1 MPRKDKSINLVKTY
15 EFQFFDNL
23 ETLQSTGQKI
33 QNLIDTYQVVPEDIK
48 DRYRNMLATGF
59 TEWSL

>member
-1 MPRKDKSINLVKTY
+1 MKTY